1 MKLSRRSF
9 LAASMGAS
17 ALAGAPRRAAAQQE
31 SLVVASFGGSFQ
43 DNQRKAVFEPF
54 QKATGIRLVEATG
67 VTVAKIRAM
76 VVTGNTEWDCCM
88 CATADFP
95 YLITQNLL
103 EKIDYSQID
112 PKVVAEIDPAGVT
125 PYGIGTVFSSQV
137 IAFSTKAFPTG
148 DHPKSWADVW
158 NVGKFPGPRVL
169 PAASYVVQPVEP
181 ALMAAGTPMDK
192 VYPLDLARAYEMF
205 TRIRPHVVRWVSSSS
220 AAPQA
225 LSDGE
230 AVVAMANASRVADI
244 KKEGAAVNFVWDQ
257 GVASIGHWGVP
268 RGAKNFKTAM
278 KFIDFASR
286 AEQHAAFS
294 RLAPLGPVNLRSF
307 DLLSDDIKKD
317 LVSYPAN
324 LKKQLIQDSRA
335 WSAPSPSGISY
346 YDQNIKMWNAWVTQ

>member
-9 LAASMGAS
+9 LAGTVG
-17 ALAGAPRRAAAQQE
+17 AGAVSAYGRRSAAQQE

-67 VTVAKIRAM
+67 VTVAKIRSM
-76 VVTGNTEWDCCM
+76 VVTGNVEWDCCM

-95 YLITQNLL
+95 YLNSNNLL

-112 PKVVAEIDPAGVT
+112 PKVVAEMDPNGVN
-125 PYGIGTVFSSQV
+125 PYGMGTVFSSQV
-137 IAFSTKAFPTG
+137 IAFSKKAFPSG
-148 DHPKSWADVW
+148 NHPKSWADVW
-158 NVGKFPGPRVL
+158 NVDKFPGPRL
-169 PAASYVVQPVEP
+169 FPAASYVVQPVEP

-192 VYPLDLARAYEMF
+192 VYPLNLQLAYEMF
-205 TRIRPHVVRWVSSSS
+205 TKIKPHVVRWVSSSS

-230 AVVAMANASRVADI
+230 AVVVMANASRVSDI
-244 KKEGAAVNFVWDQ
+244 KKDGAAVDFVWDQ

-294 RLAPLGPVNLRSF
+294 RLAPLGPVNLRAF
-307 DLLSDDIKKD
+307 DLLSDEIKKD
-317 LVSYPAN
+317 LVSYPEN
-324 LKKQLIQDSRA
+324 LKKQLIQNSQA
-335 WSAPSPSGISY
+335 WSKPSPSGLSY
-346 YDQNIKMWNAWVTQ
+346 YDQNIKMWNAWVAQ